1 MKDKA
6 VKKDHMSYVSSIL
19 DCAEDELTITE
30 STQKSLSLLQ
40 KFATLNFKDNS
51 QAHLFLDTKGK
62 KFINMKSA
70 EGINLLIT
78 AND

>member
-1 MKDKA
+1 MKNKSI
-6 VKKDHMSYVSSIL
+6 KKDHMSYVSSIL
-19 DCAEDELTITE
+19 DCTEDTLSITE
-30 STQKSLSLLQ
+30 ATQKSLNLLQ

-62 KFINMKSA
+62 KFINMKNT
-70 EGINLLIT
+70 EGNDLLIT